1 MHDAMIM
8 HKRKKRTR
16 KNNLEIFFWDVTD
29 SSRAT
34 TKSSGRLLHMYDTVM
49 HGFAIR
55 LTDDEA
61 RHMSMT
67 PGVSGVYKDTAYYT

>member
-8 HKRKKRTR
+8 HKRKN
-16 KNNLEIFFWDVTD
+16 NNLEIFFRDATH
-29 SSRAT
+29 SPRAT
-34 TKSSGRLLHMYDTVM
+34 TKSSRRLLHMYATVM
-49 HGFAIR
+49 HCFAVR

-67 PGVSGVYKDTAYYT
+67 PGVSGVYKDTVYYT

>member
-1 MHDAMIM
+1 
-8 HKRKKRTR
+8 
-16 KNNLEIFFWDVTD
+16 
-29 SSRAT
+29 
-34 TKSSGRLLHMYDTVM
+34 M